1 MSTGEKKPMVL
12 IFCPV
17 CEVAIR
23 NSKKWLVQHMLKH
36 GQVQEVSRPCQMCI
50 DQASFSD
57 VYGPGELFSHI
68 NSAHHARI
76 MWKRK
81 ISCSACLPVHPA
93 SADVWEF
100 VEREGEQWVV
110 CPWCP
115 SSHQAQAIK
124 PKNIARHLARSHI
137 LSYRDRLC
145 PGCKVAVTPD
155 QLVNHTAC
163 KNSNQPIATDE
174 APLKRKVDTTDAT
187 RSSLKSAK
195 VASDSATM
203 QNLLLLQ
210 YFGRK

>member
-1 MSTGEKKPMVL
+1 MK
-12 IFCPV
+12 
-17 CEVAIR
+17 
-23 NSKKWLVQHMLKH
+23 KH
-36 GQVQEVSRPCQMCI
+36 GLGQEWSRPCPMCI

-57 VYGPGELFSHI
+57 VYRPGQLFGHI
-68 NSAHHARI
+68 NSAHGIRATAAGLPLQ
-76 MWKRK
+76 
-81 ISCSACLPVHPA
+81 SAPA

-145 PGCKVAVTPD
+145 PGCKVAVTPE
-155 QLVNHTAC
+155 QLFNHTAC
-163 KNSNQPIATDE
+163 KHSNQLIATEE
-174 APLKRKVDTTDAT
+174 APLKRKVDSTDAT
-187 RSSLKSAK
+187 SSSLNNAK
-195 VASDSATM
+195 VAKLSDSATM

>member
-1 MSTGEKKPMVL
+1 MK
-12 IFCPV
+12 
-17 CEVAIR
+17 
-23 NSKKWLVQHMLKH
+23 KH
-36 GQVQEVSRPCQMCI
+36 GLGQEWSRPCPMCI

-57 VYGPGELFSHI
+57 VYRPGQLFSHI
-68 NSAHHARI
+68 NSAHGIRATAAGLPLQ
-76 MWKRK
+76 
-81 ISCSACLPVHPA
+81 SAPPA

-115 SSHQAQAIK
+115 SSSDVTMK
-124 PKNIARHLARSHI
+124 PKNITRHLARTHI
-137 LSYRDRLC
+137 LSYRGRLC

-155 QLVNHTAC
+155 QLFNHTAC
-163 KNSNQPIATDE
+163 KHSNLPIATEE

-187 RSSLKSAK
+187 SSSLKSAK